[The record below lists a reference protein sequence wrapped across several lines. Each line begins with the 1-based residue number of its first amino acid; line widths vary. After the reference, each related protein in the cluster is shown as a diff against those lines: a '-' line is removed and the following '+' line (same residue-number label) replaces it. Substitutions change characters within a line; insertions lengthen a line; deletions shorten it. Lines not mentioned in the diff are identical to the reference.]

1 MLLFGYTFCRVLA
14 RAWGITFLVDRG
26 STKSHYLT
34 KIKIILSRIK
44 NSKQNYLLFLT
55 NKLTVSK
62 ENLPCPWFLERDV
75 KWALEVKTWKRS
87 SRCSWATS
95 LFQQGGHFA
104 VTFGGRKNLH
114 WIKLTSL
121 KDLGKGLCEKEN
133 CILLLTN
140 FTWGEVKLTDVCKVQ
155 WGGKPSLPIQPNRIV
170 LVVAAASGLPEA
182 AMPTTRAIRLGQRGR
197 LELPPNLTLQTFVY
211 FASLHPL

>member
-1 MLLFGYTFCRVLA
+1 MTQRLIWEIDISFFTFNVIIWLYLLSCTCPG
-14 RAWGITFLVDRG
+14 WGITFLVDRG
-26 STKSHYLT
+26 SIKSHYLT

-140 FTWGEVKLTDVCKVQ
+140 FTWGEVKQ
-155 WGGKPSLPIQPNRIV
+155 SR
-170 LVVAAASGLPEA
+170 
-182 AMPTTRAIRLGQRGR
+182 
-197 LELPPNLTLQTFVY
+197 QTFAKSNSVATLACL
-211 FASLHPL
+211 FGPTELLL